1 MSQPS
6 RASLRF
12 GSRYGLQRAV
22 CQFTL
27 RLLLGLSLT
36 LLLAWPTLLALPI
49 QAAERIYFS
58 FGLLE
63 RSISVASLEAYA
75 ETGQVGSDLARFLNF
90 LTPEQQVELRTA
102 LTVSHQLSPVAV
114 SQSFYEPMGEQVL
127 GYIGNL
133 IQTGKRQNGLF
144 ALRSA
149 LILAAGQPGGFTLL
163 DVLHQFPTRGIRFDL
178 KVALE
183 ALRQGERFFNQT
195 NAVIDGIEQLA
206 QQSQPSTP
214 LDISDLPDLRQP
226 GTVAFSKQSFTLTD
240 ASRNHSFPVDLYLPQ
255 FSSPQFSSE
264 RVPVVVLSHGLG
276 SSRADFADVA
286 EHFASYGFA
295 VAMPQHV
302 NSDFEL
308 QQAVLA
314 GRASELFRV
323 SEFVDRPKDVSF
335 LLDAL
340 EQRNQTEWQNRLD
353 LQQVAAIGHSFGG
366 YTALAL
372 GGATVDFDNLR
383 QNCSR
388 STFTA
393 SFNPSLLLQCRA
405 LEANPADREQLA
417 AGLGDPRVKLVKR
430 SKTLSRISCGMPR
443 PWSRTVMAIWSP
455 SRRAAISTSWPGDEK
470 PIAFDSRLNRAC
482 RMRLASAKIVGRS
495 SAKLMRSSIWAS
507 ASRSCTPST
516 AASTV
521 LRRSTGPTESSNE
534 RLSIEARS
542 RMSLIITSRAAEERM
557 ICAMYSLWRSL
568 SGPTLSSPTSC
579 VKPMMVV
586 SGARSS

>member
-127 GYIGNL
+127 SYIGNL

-417 AGLGDPRVKLVKR
+417 AGLGDPRVKLV
-430 SKTLSRISCGMPR
+430 
-443 PWSRTVMAIWSP
+443 
-455 SRRAAISTSWPGDEK
+455 
-470 PIAFDSRLNRAC
+470 IAFNPVNAYIFGAKGLGKIQVPIVMGGSGYDPAAPLVPEQATAFVWLTSPEKYLLLARGGAHIPQLTALINRFLSPGIDADQ
-482 RMRLASAKIVGRS
+482 LAEEIELFRS
-495 SAKLMRSSIWAS
+495 NARALMLAFLEVYLANSD
-507 ASRSCTPST
+507 TF
-516 AASTV
+516 
-521 LRRSTGPTESSNE
+521 E
-534 RLSIEARS
+534 RYLQPFNVETLGDPPFTF
-542 RMSLIITSRAAEERM
+542 SLIHELREADLAQMLRAGSR
-557 ICAMYSLWRSL
+557 
-568 SGPTLSSPTSC
+568 
-579 VKPMMVV
+579 
-586 SGARSS
+586 